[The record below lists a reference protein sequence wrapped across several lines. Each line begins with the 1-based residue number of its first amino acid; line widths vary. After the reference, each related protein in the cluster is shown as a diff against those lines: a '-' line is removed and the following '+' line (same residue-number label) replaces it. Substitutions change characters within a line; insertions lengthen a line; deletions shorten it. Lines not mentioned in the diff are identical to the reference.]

1 MRKIGFVLAVA
12 LVAIALPLGAQADSA
27 TVQSVDVTGWNDL
40 GPNPT
45 ADVHGTASL
54 TRRDNGVSMTFRTSG
69 LPANQPVT
77 VWWIIVDPATGN
89 VVSAQFADG
98 HIVGGNGVASFGGSL
113 KEGDR
118 SGCFH
123 PAFPCAGL
131 TDARGQVVLLLARV
145 HGDKDP
151 GRIPEQIHTSEA
163 TSVNPADDLCPLL
176 VDGSRPFCQVQAALF
191 TPVS

>member
-12 LVAIALPLGAQADSA
+12 LVAIALPLAAQADPA
-27 TVQSVDVTGWNDL
+27 TNQSVDVTGWNDL

-54 TRRDNGVSMTFRTSG
+54 IRRDNGVSMTFRTSG

-77 VWWIIVDPATGN
+77 IWWIIVDPATGN

-98 HIVGGNGVASFGGSL
+98 HIVGGDGVASFAGSL

-123 PAFPCAGL
+123 PVFPCAGL

-145 HGDKDP
+145 HGEKDP
-151 GRIPEQIHTSEA
+151 GRIPDQIHTSEA
-163 TSVNPADDLCPLL
+163 TSAVAADDLCPLL

>member
-12 LVAIALPLGAQADSA
+12 LVAIALPLAAQADPA
-27 TVQSVDVTGWNDL
+27 TNQSVDVTGWNDL

-54 TRRDNGVSMTFRTSG
+54 IRRDNGISMTFRTSG

-77 VWWIIVDPATGN
+77 IWWIIVDPATGN

-98 HIVGGNGVASFGGSL
+98 HIVGGDGVASFAGSL

-123 PAFPCAGL
+123 PVFPCAGL

-145 HGDKDP
+145 HGEKDP
-151 GRIPEQIHTSEA
+151 GRIPDQIHTSEA
-163 TSVNPADDLCPLL
+163 TSAVAADDLCPLL

>member
-12 LVAIALPLGAQADSA
+12 LVAIALPLAAQADQA
-27 TVQSVDVTGWNDL
+27 TNQSVNVTGWNDL

-54 TRRDNGVSMTFRTSG
+54 IRRDNGISMTFRTSG

-77 VWWIIVDPATGN
+77 IWWIIVDPATGN

-98 HIVGGNGVASFGGSL
+98 HIVGGNGVASFAGSL
-113 KEGDR
+113 AVGDT

-131 TDARGQVVLLLARV
+131 TDSKGQVVLLLARV
-145 HGDKDP
+145 HGEKDP
-151 GRIPEQIHTSEA
+151 GRIPDQIHTSEA
-163 TSVNPADDLCPLL
+163 TSLVAADDLCPLL